1 MFERIQEL
9 YEEYVAEFQELEQE
23 RRVGAGMFGLTNG
36 PRNYPCHGQFSKDL
50 ERLLKEEAANAAA
63 EEAEQVLEYVYL
75 APQGRKKQDSVYW
88 MMTAVHSL
96 TEELILRLTPEAAG
110 RLLGQYQD
118 AYPRRT
124 LLPAQKKI
132 LSALKDQAAAG

>member
-1 MFERIQEL
+1 M
-9 YEEYVAEFQELEQE
+9 
-23 RRVGAGMFGLTNG
+23 
-36 PRNYPCHGQFSKDL
+36 
-50 ERLLKEEAANAAA
+50 
-63 EEAEQVLEYVYL
+63 LEYVYL